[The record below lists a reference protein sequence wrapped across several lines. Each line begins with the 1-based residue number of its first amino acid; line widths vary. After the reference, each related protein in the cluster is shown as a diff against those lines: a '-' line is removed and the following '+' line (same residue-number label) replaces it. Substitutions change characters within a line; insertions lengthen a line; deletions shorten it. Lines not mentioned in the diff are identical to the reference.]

1 MPLVTL
7 RISLDKFWNMWNDNT
22 VSIKD
27 VVSMMQIP
35 DYYQILEVE
44 RDATAREIKRAYRK
58 LAKRYH
64 PDKNPERTAFAEKMF
79 REVCNAYDTLQD
91 KKRKSDYDRTLRTIE
106 RQQKSEEI
114 YFDRLKR
121 INQTYAKLE
130 LLLQALLHHNYET
143 GVSMYEQLQH
153 RSQEIG
159 KQLRIDDF
167 LSYEESRDCEFLIAE
182 AYQKLGFSNGDPS
195 SVLDRYRKIEQAM
208 LMYESLLSA
217 ETKRPCFR
225 HFIREVKDRL
235 KFIYLYHFSVEGYDQ
250 THPIPLTK
258 IRELKLSKRE
268 TAWMYK
274 KIAEFYVEIDQ
285 FREARTV
292 LKMAFELQPRLTGAK
307 KICQTLNMG
316 Y

>member
-1 MPLVTL
+1 
-7 RISLDKFWNMWNDNT
+7 MWHDNT

-27 VVSMMQIP
+27 VVSIMQIP
-35 DYYQILEVE
+35 DYYQILEVG
-44 RDATAREIKRAYRK
+44 RDATAQEIKRAYRN

-79 REVCNAYDTLQD
+79 REVCSAYNTLQD
-91 KKRKSDYDRTLRTIE
+91 KKRKSDYDRTLQTIE
-106 RQQKSEEI
+106 RQQRSHEV
-114 YFDRLKR
+114 YLDRLSR
-121 INQTYAKLE
+121 LNQTYAKLE

-143 GVSMYEQLQH
+143 GVSMYEQLRH
-153 RSQEIG
+153 HSQKTG
-159 KQLRIDDF
+159 KELRIDDF
-167 LSYEESRDCEFLIAE
+167 LSYEESRDCEFLVAE
-182 AYQKLGFSNGDPS
+182 AYEKLGFSNGDPS

-208 LMYESLLSA
+208 LIYESLLSA
-217 ETKRPCFR
+217 EAKRPCFR

-274 KIAEFYVEIDQ
+274 KIAEFYVEIDR
-285 FREARTV
+285 FPEARTV

-307 KICQTLNMG
+307 KICQTLNMAAQ
-316 Y
+316 

>member
-1 MPLVTL
+1 
-7 RISLDKFWNMWNDNT
+7 
-22 VSIKD
+22 
-27 VVSMMQIP
+27 MQIP
-35 DYYQILEVE
+35 DYYHILEIE

-91 KKRKSDYDRTLRTIE
+91 RKRKSDYDRTLRTIE

-153 RSQEIG
+153 HSQEIG
-159 KQLRIDDF
+159 KELRIDDF

-182 AYQKLGFSNGDPS
+182 AYQKLGFSNGDES

-217 ETKRPCFR
+217 ETRRPCFR

-250 THPIPLTK
+250 THPIPLGK

>member
-1 MPLVTL
+1 
-7 RISLDKFWNMWNDNT
+7 
-22 VSIKD
+22 
-27 VVSMMQIP
+27 MQIP
-35 DYYQILEVE
+35 DYYQILEIE

-79 REVCNAYDTLQD
+79 REVCNAYNTLQD
-91 KKRKSDYDRTLRTIE
+91 RRLKSDYDRTLQTIE
-106 RQQKSEEI
+106 RERKSHEV
-114 YFDRLKR
+114 YLDRLSR
-121 INQTYAKLE
+121 LNQTYAKLE

-153 RSQEIG
+153 HSQEIG
-159 KQLRIDDF
+159 KELRIDDF

-182 AYQKLGFSNGDPS
+182 AYQKLGFSNGAPS

-208 LMYESLLSA
+208 LIYESLLSA

-250 THPIPLTK
+250 THPIPLAK

-274 KIAEFYVEIDQ
+274 KIAEFYVEID
-285 FREARTV
+285 RLPEARTV

-316 Y
+316 SLLG

>member
-1 MPLVTL
+1 
-7 RISLDKFWNMWNDNT
+7 
-22 VSIKD
+22 
-27 VVSMMQIP
+27 MQIP

-44 RDATAREIKRAYRK
+44 RDATAQEIKSAYRN

-79 REVCNAYDTLQD
+79 REVCSAYNTLQD

-106 RQQKSEEI
+106 RQQRSHEV
-114 YFDRLKR
+114 YLDRLNR
-121 INQTYAKLE
+121 LNQTYAKLE

-143 GVSMYEQLQH
+143 GISMYEQLQH
-153 RSQEIG
+153 HSQETG
-159 KQLRIDDF
+159 KALCIDDF
-167 LSYEESRDCEFLIAE
+167 FSYEESRDCEFLVAE

-217 ETKRPCFR
+217 EAKRPCFR

-274 KIAEFYVEIDQ
+274 KIAEFYVEIDR
-285 FREARTV
+285 FPEARTV

>member
-1 MPLVTL
+1 
-7 RISLDKFWNMWNDNT
+7 MWNDNT

-27 VVSMMQIP
+27 VVSTMQIP
-35 DYYQILEVE
+35 DYYQILEIE
-44 RDATAREIKRAYRK
+44 RDATAREIKSAYRK

-91 KKRKSDYDRTLRTIE
+91 RKRKSDYDRTLRTIE

-307 KICQTLNMG
+307 KICQTLNIG

>member
-1 MPLVTL
+1 MHWESECLPTGKLNASV
-7 RISLDKFWNMWNDNT
+7 IMY
-22 VSIKD
+22 VSIKN
-27 VVSMMQIP
+27 VVSIMQIP

-91 KKRKSDYDRTLRTIE
+91 RKRKSDYDRTLRTIE
-106 RQQKSEEI
+106 RQQQSEEI

>member
-1 MPLVTL
+1 
-7 RISLDKFWNMWNDNT
+7 
-22 VSIKD
+22 
-27 VVSMMQIP
+27 MQIP
-35 DYYQILEVE
+35 DYYQILEIE

-153 RSQEIG
+153 HSQEIG
-159 KQLRIDDF
+159 KELRIDDF

-182 AYQKLGFSNGDPS
+182 AYQKLGFSNGSQS

-208 LMYESLLSA
+208 LMYESLLFA
-217 ETKRPCFR
+217 ETRRPCFR

-250 THPIPLTK
+250 THPISLTK

-285 FREARTV
+285 FPEARTV

>member
-1 MPLVTL
+1 
-7 RISLDKFWNMWNDNT
+7 
-22 VSIKD
+22 
-27 VVSMMQIP
+27 MQIP
-35 DYYQILEVE
+35 NYYQILEVG
-44 RDATAREIKRAYRK
+44 RDATAQEIKSAYRN

-79 REVCNAYDTLQD
+79 REICSAYNTLQD
-91 KKRKSDYDRTLRTIE
+91 KKRKSDYDRTLQTIE
-106 RQQKSEEI
+106 RQQRSHEV
-114 YFDRLKR
+114 YLDRLSR
-121 INQTYAKLE
+121 LNQTYAKLE

-143 GVSMYEQLQH
+143 GISMYEQLQH
-153 RSQEIG
+153 HSQETG
-159 KQLRIDDF
+159 EELCIDDF
-167 LSYEESRDCEFLIAE
+167 FSYEESRDCEFLVAE
-182 AYQKLGFSNGDPS
+182 AYQKLGFSNGDQS

-208 LMYESLLSA
+208 LIYESLLSA
-217 ETKRPCFR
+217 EAKRPCFR

-274 KIAEFYVEIDQ
+274 KIAEFYVEIDR
-285 FREARTV
+285 FPEARTV

-307 KICQTLNMG
+307 KICQTLKMG

>member
-1 MPLVTL
+1 
-7 RISLDKFWNMWNDNT
+7 
-22 VSIKD
+22 
-27 VVSMMQIP
+27 MQIP
-35 DYYQILEVE
+35 DYYQILEVG
-44 RDATAREIKRAYRK
+44 RDATAQEIKRAYRN

-79 REVCNAYDTLQD
+79 REVCSAYNTLQD

-106 RQQKSEEI
+106 RQQRSHEA
-114 YFDRLKR
+114 YLDRLSR
-121 INQTYAKLE
+121 LNQTYAKLE

-143 GVSMYEQLQH
+143 GISMYEQLQH
-153 RSQEIG
+153 HSQETG
-159 KQLRIDDF
+159 EELCIDDF
-167 LSYEESRDCEFLIAE
+167 FSYEESRDCEFLVAE
-182 AYQKLGFSNGDPS
+182 AYQKLGFSNGDQS

-217 ETKRPCFR
+217 EAKRPCFR

-274 KIAEFYVEIDQ
+274 KIAEFYVEIDR
-285 FREARTV
+285 FPEARTV

>member
-1 MPLVTL
+1 
-7 RISLDKFWNMWNDNT
+7 
-22 VSIKD
+22 
-27 VVSMMQIP
+27 MQIP
-35 DYYQILEVE
+35 DYYQILEVA
-44 RDATAREIKRAYRK
+44 RDATAREIKSAYRK

-79 REVCNAYDTLQD
+79 REVCNAYNTLRD
-91 KKRKSDYDRTLRTIE
+91 RKRKSDYDRTLRTIE

-153 RSQEIG
+153 HSQEIG
-159 KQLRIDDF
+159 KELRIDDF

-182 AYQKLGFSNGDPS
+182 AYQKLGFSNGNQF

-208 LMYESLLSA
+208 LMYESLLFA
-217 ETKRPCFR
+217 ETRRPCFR

-268 TAWMYK
+268 TAWIYK
-274 KIAEFYVEIDQ
+274 KIAEFYVEIDR
-285 FREARTV
+285 FPEARTV
-292 LKMAFELQPRLTGAK
+292 LRMAFELQPRLTGAK